1 MKLRNFEVSSSI
13 ELQSGD
19 SFCDLHNSAS
29 FDALELRPKEN
40 LAVMRWSLP
49 AASGAK
55 LSGIE
60 LRFTGLQFLS
70 AGLRD
75 GELPLSEDT
84 CVSYVLKVD
93 PRVENDDPYL
103 RQVFDLSDSFRL
115 LFRFQ
120 SGRIIEVGSESVELI
135 PVG

>member
-1 MKLRNFEVSSSI
+1 
-13 ELQSGD
+13 
-19 SFCDLHNSAS
+19 
-29 FDALELRPKEN
+29 
-40 LAVMRWSLP
+40 MRWSLP

-135 PVG
+135 RVG